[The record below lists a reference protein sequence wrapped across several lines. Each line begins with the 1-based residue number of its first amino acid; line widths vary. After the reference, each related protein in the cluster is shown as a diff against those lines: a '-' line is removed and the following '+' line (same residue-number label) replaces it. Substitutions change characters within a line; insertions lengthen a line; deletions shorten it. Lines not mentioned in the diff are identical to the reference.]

1 MGASN
6 SKVEEDKALQLC
18 RARKKF
24 VRQALDG
31 RCSLAAAH
39 IAYIQSLKTTGIA
52 LRRFVEPDLL
62 PTESSLYTSTSATP
76 EPHVVTEK
84 SYSHFSLSSPSLSHP
99 GDGTNE
105 NLSRSPTP
113 PSSRRFQVHHMKFKG
128 FPSRKVEEKPPVA
141 VTATVTSS
149 STPLD
154 ATPPRSAE
162 KPEASPPFEP
172 PPSVTPGTPQWDYF
186 QLFHPI
192 DNEFSSQ
199 DGKENGNSHGFE
211 RGDDMARLREEEG
224 IPELEDEEENK
235 ASFRESDDGYDDS
248 EDGFD
253 DDPPPTERLVRSYQN
268 VNRMHDHVS
277 ASPTVPSAGSVAS
290 EGELLN
296 GEKSNSPYLSP
307 LRTPSSAVAVSAE
320 KKKTHVK
327 EDQNENKVAPKDFF
341 SSMRDIEYLF
351 IKASES
357 GKEVPRMLEANKFH
371 FRPIAA
377 TKDNGSVAST
387 FLKSCFS
394 CGDDPT
400 HVPEEPVQDAVKYLT
415 WHRTTSSRS
424 SSSRNPLGVNSK
436 DDGEDLAGNLFENF
450 CMISGSHAS
459 TLDRLHAWE
468 RKLYDEVKASEM
480 VRREYD
486 AKCRFLRQLESKN
499 ESSYR
504 IDKTRA
510 NVKDLH
516 SRIIVA
522 IQRIDSISKRIEELR
537 DKELQ
542 PQLEELIQGLSRMW
556 EVMFEC
562 HKLQYTIITI
572 ANTNAKISLQ
582 SESRRQ
588 ITLHLE
594 TELSSLSSTFT
605 KWTNTQKSYLKSIND
620 WLFTCVVLPEKNSRR
635 NKRAPNPSS
644 TLRHFGAPIY
654 ATCGVWLDKLESLPA
669 KEVAD
674 SIKGLTTE
682 TSRFIPHHERKQ
694 GKKMTT
700 RTDLPPSWKGDNDNR
715 SDDVAA
721 DDDGG
726 PRGSERFRSSLEGF
740 IGHLSK
746 FAELSANMYKEVE
759 KAIQNAKHQFE
770 VNSQMQTQTG

>member
-84 SYSHFSLSSPSLSHP
+84 SYSHFSLSPPSLSHP

-149 STPLD
+149 STLQD
-154 ATPPRSAE
+154 TPPPQSA
-162 KPEASPPFEP
+162 EP
-172 PPSVTPGTPQWDYF
+172 PPSATPGTPQWDYF

-192 DNEFSSQ
+192 DNEFSFQ
-199 DGKENGNSHGFE
+199 DGKENGNSHG
-211 RGDDMARLREEEG
+211 
-224 IPELEDEEENK
+224 
-235 ASFRESDDGYDDS
+235 YD
-248 EDGFD
+248 
-253 DDPPPTERLVRSYQN
+253 
-268 VNRMHDHVS
+268 
-277 ASPTVPSAGSVAS
+277 VAS
-290 EGELLN
+290 EGGLLN

-307 LRTPSSAVAVSAE
+307 LRTPSSTVAASAE
-320 KKKTHVK
+320 KKKTPVK
-327 EDQNENKVAPKDFF
+327 EDQNENKVTPKDFF

-371 FRPIAA
+371 FRPVAG

-387 FLKSCFS
+387 FLKACFS

-424 SSSRNPLGVNSK
+424 SSSRNLLGMNAK
-436 DDGEDLAGNLFENF
+436 DDAEDLAGNLFENF

-516 SRIIVA
+516 SRIRVA
-522 IQRIDSISKRIEELR
+522 IQRIDSISMRIEELR

-542 PQLEELIQGLSRMW
+542 PQLEELIEGLSRMW

-594 TELSSLSSTFT
+594 SELGSLSSTFT
-605 KWTNTQKSYLKSIND
+605 KWMNSQKSYLKSIND
-620 WLFTCVVLPEKNSRR
+620 WLFTCVVLPEKTSRR
-635 NKRAPNPSS
+635 TKRAPNPSS

-669 KEVAD
+669 REVAD

-682 TSRFIPHHERKQ
+682 TSRFIPHQDRKQ
-694 GKKMTT
+694 GKKMATT
-700 RTDLPPSWKGDNDNR
+700 TELPPSWKGDNDNR

-721 DDDGG
+721 DDDNGG

-740 IGHLSK
+740 IGQLSK
-746 FAELSANMYKEVE
+746 FAELSVNMYKEVE
-759 KAIQNAKHQFE
+759 KAIQDAKHQFE